1 MKYVLITGAS
11 SGIGFELAKVFAKH
25 GHHLILTARSE
36 DKLLELQKQV
46 MTDFQIKAQV
56 IVEDLSKPLGAQNLF
71 NEVNER
77 ELSVEILV
85 NNAGFG
91 SHGLFQDSD
100 LKRQKEMIQ
109 LNITT
114 LMELTHLFLPAMLK
128 SRSGKIM
135 NLASTASFVPG
146 PFMSV
151 YYASKAFVLS
161 FSEGLSEE
169 LRGSGV
175 SVTAVCPGITDSG
188 FQTVANI
195 QNVPILKSAPSASS
209 HQVATFAYKAMMR
222 NQPVAIEG
230 LMNRAM
236 NFMIRLTPRF
246 AVRQAIMNLQKSRKH
261 H

>member
-1 MKYVLITGAS
+1 MKYALITGAS
-11 SGIGFELAKVFAKH
+11 SGIGFELAKVFAQH

-36 DKLLELQKQV
+36 DKLLELQKHV
-46 MTDFQIKAQV
+46 ETGFQIKAEV
-56 IVEDLSKPLGAQNLF
+56 IVEDLSQPQGAQRLF
-71 NEVNER
+71 QEVNKRGLE
-77 ELSVEILV
+77 VGILV

-91 SHGLFQDSD
+91 SHGLFQNSD

-109 LNITT
+109 LNITS

-128 SRSGKIM
+128 SGSGKIL
-135 NLASTASFVPG
+135 NLASTASFLPG

-169 LRGSGV
+169 LKGTGV
-175 SVTAVCPGITDSG
+175 SVTAVCPGITDTG
-188 FQTVANI
+188 FQAVANI
-195 QNVPILKSAPSASS
+195 QNVPILKSAPAASS
-209 HQVATFAYKAMMR
+209 HQVAVFAYQALMR
-222 NQPVAIEG
+222 NQTVAIEG
-230 LMNRAM
+230 FMNRMM

-246 AVRQAIMNLQKSRKH
+246 AVRQAIMSLQKSRQH